1 MLWDPGAAK
10 VVGIAGS
17 GRSPR
22 SLTLETVRSRLRNG
36 FIPPYGAL
44 PVSVPGTVDMWWTL
58 PGTYGKLKWAELF
71 EPALAYAEGGVPVPP
86 VLDFY
91 MISAMHNFP
100 RRNTAH
106 EAFETV

>member
-58 PGTYGKLKWAELF
+58 PGKYGKLKWVELF
-71 EPALAYAEGGVPVPP
+71 VPVIAFA
-86 VLDFY
+86 D
-91 MISAMHNFP
+91 SGSGE
-100 RRNTAH
+100 RRVGTGCVRQGKCGGERTN
-106 EAFETV
+106 